1 MEHVRSPEQDR
12 KPAINELIRS
22 RFSEAY
28 ERFGD
33 GYNTVL
39 ISNYENDLVH
49 DVEEIELRHYRPET
63 DDDISAATLLFM
75 SRPVIGN
82 TKNVPYE
89 TIDGKSIDCEFTVYV
104 FTTFN
109 APSDIFIQNDDS
121 AFLSDSVLH
130 MYVIGSYG
138 EVIDADIATDTPQ
151 ERLDQLND
159 IIANSKV
166 QQF

>member
-39 ISNYENDLVH
+39 ITSYENDLVH

-89 TIDGKSIDCEFTVYV
+89 TINGKSIKCEFTLYM
-104 FTTFN
+104 FRTFDVPAN
-109 APSDIFIQNDDS
+109 IFIQNDPSSFLRDS
-121 AFLSDSVLH
+121 CVN
-130 MYVIGSYG
+130 MYIIGSHG
-138 EVIDADIATDTPQ
+138 EVIDADKAMDIPEATRDHLTDVITQ
-151 ERLDQLND
+151 
-159 IIANSKV
+159 STV